1 MPQAGLG
8 MTEINDDI
16 DTRPFDA
23 GLLRRLVAL
32 LRPQRR
38 RMIAALLLACL
49 AALMELSAPV
59 LLKLAVDHAILG
71 PGGAEAQWRMLA
83 LICLAMG
90 MVALGQLLLSVS
102 TSWLMQ
108 RAGQEVLHD
117 LRRSLLQR
125 LLRLPMGGLLRQPV
139 GRLLTRTV
147 YDPATINEFV
157 GTVVVQLTRDI
168 LVILGCVAVLW
179 WLDWRIL
186 LVVLL
191 ALPLLLGASLLFR
204 RFARTNWRAIRAAV
218 SRMTARLAETLSG
231 LDDIQLARIEARTRS
246 GYADDNG
253 DDFAANMR
261 QMHVFAVFQPS
272 FYMISIIAVVAALLA
287 GAGAVAV
294 GGASL
299 GAVIA
304 ALGVVELMFR
314 PVRDLAEKYNV
325 LQAALASAERV
336 AEVLDSS
343 EEPDQGTQT
352 PPDGAAHIRFEGV
365 WFAYDAPTEPGA
377 EPPWVLRD
385 FHASIGPGQCLA
397 LVGASGSGKSTVVAL
412 LLRLYQP
419 QRGRITCD
427 GVDIASFGLIA
438 WRRRLGLVLQE
449 AALMAGSV
457 RANCLAGA
465 DSQAASRLPSA
476 AATSGVDALPGGG
489 LERLLGEGG
498 RGVSAGER
506 QLISLTRALLSDPT
520 LLILDEATAH
530 VDSQAE
536 ARIQAAIDALGAAGC
551 GLLIIAHRLAT
562 VRRADEILV
571 LDQGVVVERGSHA
584 QLMAANGRFAEL
596 ERLHRGDAW
605 EGG

>member
-1 MPQAGLG
+1 MGVVTMA
-8 MTEINDDI
+8 EINDEVDA
-16 DTRPFDA
+16 RPFDA
-23 GLLRRLVAL
+23 ALVRRLLAL

-38 RMIAALLLACL
+38 RMMAALAMACL
-49 AALMELSAPV
+49 AAMMELSAPV
-59 LLKLAVDHAILG
+59 LLKVAVDHAILG
-71 PGGAEAQWRMLA
+71 SGGAAAQWRMLA

-90 MVALGQLLLSVS
+90 LVAVGQLLLSAS

-117 LRRSLLQR
+117 LRGNLLLR
-125 LLRLPMGGLLRQPV
+125 LLRLPMAGLLRQPV

-157 GTVVVQLTRDI
+157 GTVVVQLTRDV
-168 LVILGCVAVLW
+168 LVIFGCVAVLW

-191 ALPLLLGASLLFR
+191 ALPLLLAASLLFR
-204 RFARTNWRAIRAAV
+204 RFARANWRAVRAAV

-231 LDDIQLARIEARTRS
+231 LDDIQLARIEDRARRA
-246 GYADDNG
+246 YAVDNG

-261 QMHVFAVFQPS
+261 QMHVFAVFQPT
-272 FYMISIIAVVAALLA
+272 FYLISVLAVVAALLA

-343 EEPDQGTQT
+343 EEPDSGQHAVPSGEATIQ
-352 PPDGAAHIRFEGV
+352 FEGL
-365 WFAYDAPTEPGA
+365 WFAYEQAESGG

-385 FHASIGPGQCLA
+385 FSATIGPGQCLA

-412 LLRLYQP
+412 LLRLYHP
-419 QRGRITCD
+419 QRGRITCN
-427 GVDIASFGLIA
+427 GVDIAQFNLND

-457 RANCLAGA
+457 GANCLAGA
-465 DSQAASRLPSA
+465 DSDAFSRLA
-476 AATSGVDALPGGG
+476 AAAAISGVDQLAGGG
-489 LERLLGEGG
+489 LERRLGEGG

-506 QLISLTRALLSDPT
+506 QLISLTRALLNDPT
-520 LLILDEATAH
+520 LLLLDEATAH

-536 ARIQAAIDALGAAGC
+536 ARIQCAIDALGERGC

-562 VRRADEILV
+562 VRRADEIVV
-571 LDQGVVVERGSHA
+571 LDQGVVVERGCHH

-596 ERLHRGDAW
+596 ERLHRGEAW
-605 EGG
+605 AGD